1 MSMVNLVKAT
11 MENWEEAYEVFYR
24 SLRKLISEG
33 TDELFGGMDRD
44 RTKQSIQG
52 NNSMYLLRREGDK
65 IPVVAISVLRKEE
78 YDEYEDVLTAA
89 FQTAKIPTKKVV
101 LLNAIAC
108 RPELQGQGYA
118 RQAVAL
124 LREELKKEGVEVVVC
139 IAHPDN
145 RPGQSTLVD
154 MSKDNALFTSKEYT
168 WKTPRGRQLERARFA
183 FFI

>member
-1 MSMVNLVKAT
+1 M
-11 MENWEEAYEVFYR
+11 
-24 SLRKLISEG
+24 
-33 TDELFGGMDRD
+33 
-44 RTKQSIQG
+44 
-52 NNSMYLLRREGDK
+52 
-65 IPVVAISVLRKEE
+65 PVVAISVLRQEE

-89 FQTAKIPTKKVV
+89 FQTAKVSTEKVA
-101 LLNAIAC
+101 LLNAVAC

-118 RQAVAL
+118 RQAVGL

-168 WKTPRGRQLERARFA
+168 WKTPSGRQLERARFA